1 MVRTLPIVRL
11 VLAAALVLT
20 AVPSAFA
27 QVRSD
32 VPAYLL
38 ARAAYEAGTSAAATT
53 RDFDAPDTMDAG
65 ANLAGD
71 GDVLGAQRPIAI
83 AGTPDFR
90 VDMRDGAQKRPLLL
104 PVLYVTLGALQG
116 MDYYTTQ
123 KGLGLGAHETNA
135 IVRNSTKGTFL
146 AMKAGSTAVTILIAE
161 KMWKKNK
168 AGAIALMLATNVV
181 YGAVVANNT
190 RVIGQLQ

>member
-11 VLAAALVLT
+11 ILALGLVFT
-20 AVPSAFA
+20 AVPSVFA
-27 QVRSD
+27 QSGIG

-38 ARAAYEAGTSAAATT
+38 ARAAYEAGTSAAVTIG
-53 RDFDAPDTMDAG
+53 DLDAMDVMGADT
-65 ANLAGD
+65 
-71 GDVLGAQRPIAI
+71 PAI
-83 AGTPDFR
+83 ADGIVLANQPQAAGPGKAGFR
-90 VDMRDGAQKRPLLL
+90 VDVVGKTSKRPLLL

>member
-20 AVPSAFA
+20 AAPSAFA
-27 QVRSD
+27 QPGND

-38 ARAAYEAGTSAAATT
+38 ARAAYEARTPAA
-53 RDFDAPDTMDAG
+53 DPMMDLDAPDTTDAG
-65 ANLAGD
+65 ARVAGD
-71 GDVLGAQRPIAI
+71 RVVWANRTQAAVPVKA
-83 AGTPDFR
+83 DFH
-90 VDMRDGAQKRPLLL
+90 VNVADGGQKRPILL

-123 KGLGLGAHETNA
+123 KGLDLGAHETNA

-190 RVIGQLQ
+190 RVIGQVR